1 MATEQQMAAIAA
13 ALSVYLEAEVKVE
26 LAKPV
31 NPWGLAARLE
41 QVGAVTGINA
51 RDQFPSRV

>member
-13 ALSVYLEAEVKVE
+13 ALTVYLEVE
-26 LAKPV
+26 IKIEIAQPV
-31 NPWGLAARLE
+31 NPWGYAARLE
-41 QVGAVTGINA
+41 QVGAAMGINA